1 MSGNLNMGDN
11 KITSVGDAT
20 SSTDVINMKFFNNWA
35 PFGSGDPNQNFD
47 CEKKNNTQKLYIRAR
62 QCSD

>member
-1 MSGNLNMGDN
+1 MGDN

-47 CEKKNNTQKLYIRAR
+47 CEKKNNAQKLYIRAL
-62 QCSD
+62 Q

>member
-1 MSGNLNMGDN
+1 MGDN

-20 SSTDVINMKFFNNWA
+20 SSTDVINMKFFNKWA

-47 CEKKNNTQKLYIRAR
+47 CKNKTIHKNYR
-62 QCSD
+62 SG